1 MQPASVPQ
9 ADTLVVIPTYNEVEN
24 LRPLAERLLG
34 LPVAV
39 EVLCVDDASPDG
51 TGQLADE
58 IAAAEPRFHV
68 IHRIADRGY
77 ARSSREGFAW
87 GLARDYDVI
96 CTMDG
101 DLSHDPGVLLGMVA
115 QLGDDTDVVIGS
127 RYTEGGSLEVDW
139 NPIRRAVSE
148 MGSAYARTMIGTHV
162 RDCTSGYR
170 CYRASALRDLDL
182 ATVHSDGYSFLI
194 EVLSAL
200 VSSGARIQEHPITYV
215 DRLRGKSKISR
226 GIIFEALVET
236 SALGIRRL
244 AGKRQ

>member
-1 MQPASVPQ
+1 MQPASAPQ

-51 TGQLADE
+51 TGEPADE

-77 ARSSREGFAW
+77 ARSSRDGFAW

-101 DLSHDPGVLLGMVA
+101 DLSHDPGALLGMVE
-115 QLGDDTDVVIGS
+115 QLGDDTDLVIGS
-127 RYTEGGSLEVDW
+127 RYTEGGKLEVDW
-139 NPIRRAVSE
+139 SPMRRAVSE
-148 MGSAYARTMIGTHV
+148 MGSAYARAMVGTRV
-162 RDCTSGYR
+162 QDCTSGYR
-170 CYRASALRDLDL
+170 CYRASALRAIDF
-182 ATVHSDGYSFLI
+182 TTMHSDGYSFLI
-194 EVLSAL
+194 EVLSAF
-200 VSSGARIQEHPITYV
+200 VSSGARVKEHPITYV

-226 GIIFEALVET
+226 SIIFEALLET
-236 SALGIRRL
+236 SALGIRRVT
-244 AGKRQ
+244 GKRQ

>member
-1 MQPASVPQ
+1 MHPVPAPL
-9 ADTLVVIPTYNEVEN
+9 AHTLVVIPTYNEVEN

-39 EVLCVDDASPDG
+39 EVLCVDDDSPDG

-68 IHRIADRGY
+68 IHRTADRGY
-77 ARSSREGFAW
+77 ARSSKEGFAW

-101 DLSHDPGVLLGMVA
+101 DLSHDPEALLGMVA
-115 QLGDDTDVVIGS
+115 RLGDDADLVIGS
-127 RYTEGGSLEVDW
+127 RYTEGGALEVDW

-148 MGSAYARTMIGTHV
+148 MGSTYARTMIGTQA

-170 CYRASALRDLDL
+170 CYRASALRDIDF
-182 ATVHSDGYSFLI
+182 ATMHSDGYSFLI
-194 EVLSAL
+194 EVLSAF
-200 VSSGARIQEHPITYV
+200 VSNGARIKEHPITYV

-226 GIIFEALVET
+226 GIIFEALLET

-244 AGKRQ
+244 TGKRQ

>member
-1 MQPASVPQ
+1 MHPVPAPL
-9 ADTLVVIPTYNEVEN
+9 ADTVVVIPTYNEVEN

-39 EVLCVDDASPDG
+39 EVVCVDDDSPDG

-68 IHRIADRGY
+68 IHRTADRGY
-77 ARSSREGFAW
+77 ARSSMEGFAW
-87 GLARDYDVI
+87 CLARDYNVI

-115 QLGDDTDVVIGS
+115 QTGDDADLVIGS
-127 RYTEGGSLEVDW
+127 RYTQGGGLEVDW
-139 NPIRRAVSE
+139 SPMRRAVSE
-148 MGSAYARTMIGTHV
+148 MGSAYARAMVGTRV

-170 CYRASALRDLDL
+170 CYRASALRGIDF
-182 ATVHSDGYSFLI
+182 AAMRSDGYSFLI
-194 EVLSAL
+194 EVLSAF
-200 VSSGARIQEHPITYV
+200 VSSGARIEEYPITYV

-226 GIIFEALVET
+226 GIIWEALLET

-244 AGKRQ
+244 TGNG